1 MGDDD
6 SAHRHDHDD
15 DRDGPAQRHAPV
27 APWERGMTAGEQGND
42 VAGGRPGGSRLPYRE
57 SPDASLER
65 PRQPGEMPGYPNG
78 RSQPPAYGDERGHGR
93 HPGRSGEYAPDGTFR
108 SEPSEYPHPGP
119 GRSGDTGRPDV
130 YSRPGWS
137 GEPPQSGPG
146 RPGATGR
153 PDDDFRPG
161 DPSRPGG
168 MPRRGGAGED
178 PRSGSGHP
186 GLSPQPGLSG
196 ELPRVQLPGEL
207 QRQRPLPTGPDGR
220 QGYPRPGDETRP
232 VSDDDG
238 ETTRYAPPF
247 EGQRPARPPRSAP
260 GAGQSG
266 EFPMQRP
273 GPPARPMPGSEG
285 QPIHPRSGAEPYPG
299 RSMSNVDGEPTRY
312 AQPFDGQRPAQP
324 PRPASGSAGQSGEFP
339 RQRPGQPGQ
348 PGDQRGRLL
357 PGAENHPDG
366 SLPGAENYPGGALPG
381 AEGRP
386 RGSVSGADSRLGR
399 PLPGDDETTRYLP
412 APDEQ
417 GRGQSPHATPGAVE
431 GRPGQPVRPGP
442 GADDRTGYREPGRS
456 LPGAGNQPGRPLPGP
471 DDETTRYLPGFDGQR
486 PAQPPRGHSAPGS
499 AAASGEFPQ
508 QRPGRAARPA
518 PGSAGQ
524 SGEFAQQRPAL
535 PDASAEPTRYPAGM
549 DPAARQRPAQPPRS
563 AAAFHDGSGEF
574 PNQVPGGQVPPG
586 ERGRAP
592 AGGTSERRNQ
602 PPGAEFGDRP
612 QRRPGQP
619 PRPAGGAQSGEFAQ
633 PARPGTGDPVP
644 RGAQSGA
651 IPRQTR
657 GEFDG
662 RPQHAERPEAANRSG
677 APGERGY
684 GVARPGEPGRR
695 GGAAR
700 GSYPGMPGPPVDRR
714 DADSGRRR
722 PAVDELA
729 AAKTQRIARP
739 QPVATEKPA
748 TPQSANAKLLKD
760 SGSIAIATLISR
772 ITGFAKQ
779 LLLLTVL
786 GPAVASAF
794 ISANLIPNM
803 IAELVL
809 GAVLTAIVV
818 PTLVRAEQEDADGGA
833 AFVRRLVTAAFA
845 VLFVATVLTLAAT
858 PILAGHVLVDS
869 DGKVDTNLTI
879 ALTYLLA
886 PAILFYG
893 MSALFTAILNTRQ
906 AFKPGAWAPVLNN
919 LVALTVLAAYALTP
933 GEITF
938 DPVRM
943 SDPKLLVLGIGIT
956 AGVATQAFSLLPA
969 IRRHGINLRPLW
981 GVDTRLKQF
990 GKMGAA
996 IILYVL
1002 ISQTGLV
1009 VANNIASAA
1018 DEAGPAIFANA
1029 WALLQLPYG
1038 VLGVTLL
1045 TAIMPRL
1052 SRNAAADD
1060 TPAVVD
1066 DLSVATRLTMIALI
1080 PVVTFMTLA
1089 GPTIGEALYG
1099 YARFSGDAERLGA
1112 AVSWSAFSLI
1122 PYSLVLIHLRVFYA
1136 REQAWTPTWI
1146 ILGITTIKILF
1157 SALAPVLARDS
1168 DDVVI
1173 ILGVATGLGFTAGAV
1188 IGGVLLHRSLGDLRM
1203 SNVGRT
1209 VTRVLLA
1216 SVAGG
1221 AVMLIVDTVTRMD
1234 HLTGGPASLLRV
1246 MVGALVMFS
1255 VAFGL
1260 MRLAGIP
1267 EVVAITVAI
1276 SRKLGIT
1283 PPAPDLGLDDTPSD
1297 DIYATTVLRR
1307 PDTYAFPAYGH
1318 SMDTQTMVLP
1328 VIRPG
1333 AVDITGQAQFPYA
1346 VRQTDGDYQA
1356 EGGPRV
1362 SDDAVGGVPAAD
1374 SAARA
1379 AGGMST
1385 DVSPAAA
1392 DKAGSAPDDAPE
1404 DSENT
1409 QVAGPA
1415 DDEHDD
1421 AHAAVPPHD
1430 PTHDTGMLPIPPQVP
1445 AAANRAQRGPKLI
1458 PGASVAGGRYRL
1470 LASHGGARG
1479 LKFWQALD
1487 IKLDREVALTFVDA
1501 DQKSGE
1507 NSGHDGPQA
1516 ILSRT
1521 LRLGR
1526 INSPGLARVLDVVR
1540 GSSGGIVV
1548 AEWTPGRSLREMA
1561 ETVPSPIGAA
1571 RAIRALASAAELAHR
1586 GGGSLSIDHPDR
1598 IRISASGDA
1607 VLAFPGTL
1615 GDSDAQSDVRGLGA
1629 MLYALITAR
1638 WPIRVGGVTGTAATI
1653 GGLRLADFGPDGTP
1667 VEPRQIRPEV
1677 PFEISAVAVR
1687 SLESNKGVRT
1697 AATVQHVLEQ
1707 ASVVDQKT
1715 DFIPVLRLGQRAV
1728 AGGPDSLADP
1738 ELLAAERE
1746 RSKRMMWIMVG
1757 LGVLAALV
1765 VGILI
1770 WWMVSI
1776 FAPGASDKPLDEQ
1789 INIGLTSSVAP
1800 PSAAAV
1806 PAEETSVAP
1815 PTSVPVPVTGAAVF
1829 SPEGTPDG
1837 AATAGAV
1844 LDQNPATVWRT
1855 DQYFQQF
1862 PALKKGVGLLATLPT
1877 PAKLTNVSITSPSA
1891 GSTVEIR
1898 TSPTEAPTL
1907 DQTQLIGSAKLGEGV
1922 TDIAVQTD
1930 QAARFVLVWI
1940 TGLANS
1946 GGQFQT
1952 AIADVRLDAA
1962 P

>member
-1 MGDDD
+1 MPGTPVG
-6 SAHRHDHDD
+6 AQAE
-15 DRDGPAQRHAPV
+15 PAGRRA
-27 APWERGMTAGEQGND
+27 T
-42 VAGGRPGGSRLPYRE
+42 GGR
-57 SPDASLER
+57 
-65 PRQPGEMPGYPNG
+65 
-78 RSQPPAYGDERGHGR
+78 
-93 HPGRSGEYAPDGTFR
+93 
-108 SEPSEYPHPGP
+108 
-119 GRSGDTGRPDV
+119 
-130 YSRPGWS
+130 
-137 GEPPQSGPG
+137 
-146 RPGATGR
+146 
-153 PDDDFRPG
+153 
-161 DPSRPGG
+161 
-168 MPRRGGAGED
+168 
-178 PRSGSGHP
+178 
-186 GLSPQPGLSG
+186 
-196 ELPRVQLPGEL
+196 
-207 QRQRPLPTGPDGR
+207 
-220 QGYPRPGDETRP
+220 
-232 VSDDDG
+232 
-238 ETTRYAPPF
+238 
-247 EGQRPARPPRSAP
+247 
-260 GAGQSG
+260 
-266 EFPMQRP
+266 
-273 GPPARPMPGSEG
+273 
-285 QPIHPRSGAEPYPG
+285 
-299 RSMSNVDGEPTRY
+299 
-312 AQPFDGQRPAQP
+312 
-324 PRPASGSAGQSGEFP
+324 
-339 RQRPGQPGQ
+339 
-348 PGDQRGRLL
+348 
-357 PGAENHPDG
+357 
-366 SLPGAENYPGGALPG
+366 
-381 AEGRP
+381 
-386 RGSVSGADSRLGR
+386 
-399 PLPGDDETTRYLP
+399 
-412 APDEQ
+412 
-417 GRGQSPHATPGAVE
+417 
-431 GRPGQPVRPGP
+431 
-442 GADDRTGYREPGRS
+442 
-456 LPGAGNQPGRPLPGP
+456 
-471 DDETTRYLPGFDGQR
+471 
-486 PAQPPRGHSAPGS
+486 
-499 AAASGEFPQ
+499 
-508 QRPGRAARPA
+508 RAA
-518 PGSAGQ
+518 
-524 SGEFAQQRPAL
+524 
-535 PDASAEPTRYPAGM
+535 
-549 DPAARQRPAQPPRS
+549 
-563 AAAFHDGSGEF
+563 
-574 PNQVPGGQVPPG
+574 
-586 ERGRAP
+586 
-592 AGGTSERRNQ
+592 
-602 PPGAEFGDRP
+602 
-612 QRRPGQP
+612 
-619 PRPAGGAQSGEFAQ
+619 
-633 PARPGTGDPVP
+633 
-644 RGAQSGA
+644 
-651 IPRQTR
+651 
-657 GEFDG
+657 
-662 RPQHAERPEAANRSG
+662 
-677 APGERGY
+677 
-684 GVARPGEPGRR
+684 
-695 GGAAR
+695 
-700 GSYPGMPGPPVDRR
+700 VD
-714 DADSGRRR
+714 D
-722 PAVDELA
+722 LA
-729 AAKTQRIARP
+729 AAKTQKIARP
-739 QPVATEKPA
+739 ERVATEKPA

-760 SGSIAIATLISR
+760 SGSIAIATLVSR

-786 GPAVASAF
+786 GPAIASAF

-803 IAELVL
+803 VAELVL

-818 PTLVRAEQEDADGGA
+818 PTLVRAEHEDADNGA

-845 VLFVATVLTLAAT
+845 VLFAATVLTLAAT
-858 PILAGHVLVDS
+858 PILASHVLVAS
-869 DGKVDTNLTI
+869 DGKVNTHLTT

-919 LVALTVLAAYALTP
+919 VVVLAVLALYALTP
-933 GEITF
+933 GEITL

-956 AGVATQAFSLLPA
+956 VGVATQALSLLPA

-981 GVDTRLKQF
+981 GVDARLKQF

-1002 ISQTGLV
+1002 ISQIGLV
-1009 VANNIASAA
+1009 VANNIASSA

-1080 PVVTFMTLA
+1080 PVVTFLTLA
-1089 GPTIGEALYG
+1089 GPEIGQALYG
-1099 YARFSGDAERLGA
+1099 YARFSGDAERLGS

-1188 IGGVLLHRSLGDLRM
+1188 IGGLLLHRSLGDLRM
-1203 SNVGRT
+1203 ANVGRT

-1221 AVMLIVDTVTRMD
+1221 AVMLIVDTVTGLDRVS
-1234 HLTGGPASLLRV
+1234 GGAGSLLRV
-1246 MVGALVMFS
+1246 VIDSVVMFS

-1267 EVVAITVAI
+1267 EVVAITVAV

-1283 PPAPDLGLDDTPSD
+1283 PPAPDLGLDETPAE
-1297 DIYATTVLRR
+1297 DIYATTILRR
-1307 PDTYAFPAYGH
+1307 PDTYAFPAYGP

-1346 VRQTDGDYQA
+1346 VRHTDMGGDDASTRKIPRDQA

-1385 DVSPAAA
+1385 DVDPAASNA
-1392 DKAGSAPDDAPE
+1392 AGSEQADTPDEAESPHNSSAE
-1404 DSENT
+1404 E
-1409 QVAGPA
+1409 QGPA
-1415 DDEHDD
+1415 DD
-1421 AHAAVPPHD
+1421 ARAMPPHD

-1445 AAANRAQRGPKLI
+1445 PAAAANRAQRGPKLI

-1470 LASHGGARG
+1470 LAGHGGARG

-1615 GDSDAQSDVRGLGA
+1615 GDSDAQGDVRGLGA

-1728 AGGPDSLADP
+1728 ASGPDSLADP

-1746 RSKRMMWIMVG
+1746 RSQRMMWIMVG

-1800 PSAAAV
+1800 PSAAP
-1806 PAEETSVAP
+1806 PAGQTPAAP

-1837 AATAGAV
+1837 AAAAGAV

-1898 TSPTEAPTL
+1898 TSPTETPTL
-1907 DQTQLIGSAKLGEGV
+1907 DQTQLIGSAKLVDGV

-1952 AIADVRLDAA
+1952 AIADVRFDAA